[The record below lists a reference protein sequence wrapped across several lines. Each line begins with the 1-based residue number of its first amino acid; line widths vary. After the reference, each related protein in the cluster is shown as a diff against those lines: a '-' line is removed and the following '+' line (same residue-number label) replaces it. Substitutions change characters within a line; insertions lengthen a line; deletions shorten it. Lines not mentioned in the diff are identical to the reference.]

1 MLAES
6 TARAPAINDGAAR
19 RLELLAGTHAEA
31 ARRLTEIRDVVTELL
46 SRDSARGSLED
57 EVANTVAVAMGRAPV
72 EPARSNGPNQPADG
86 RLTGKGGNPPA
97 PQPPAQGVAEPGARA
112 STPR

>member
-57 EVANTVAVAMGRAPV
+57 EVANTVAVAMGSAPV
-72 EPARSNGPNQPADG
+72 EPARSNGPDQPAAG
-86 RLTGKGGNPPA
+86 RMARKGGKTPA
-97 PQPPAQGVAEPGARA
+97 AGATAPG
-112 STPR
+112 